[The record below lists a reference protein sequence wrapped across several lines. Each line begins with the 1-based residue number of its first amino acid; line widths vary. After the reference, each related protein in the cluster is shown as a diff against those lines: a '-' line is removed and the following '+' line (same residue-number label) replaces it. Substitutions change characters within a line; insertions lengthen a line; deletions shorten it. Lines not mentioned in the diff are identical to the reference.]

1 VSNRH
6 KLNTKASGIIA
17 LAVMCSRVLGL
28 VREILFNSLFGAEL
42 MGIFRIAFRA
52 PNLLR
57 DLFAEGALSTAF
69 ITVFSKKIER
79 EGDAAAWDLA
89 AKMFT
94 LTTVFMSIVT
104 LIGIVFA
111 KNLIGIL
118 AWGFAPKDAAVT
130 VWLTQIMF
138 PFILLVSLAA
148 LVMGMLNSK
157 NVFGVPAMAS
167 SFFNIGSIAGGALLG
182 WWIDPHFGERA
193 LAGLAV
199 GTLIGG
205 AFQLFIQFPSLRR
218 AGFRFRLDFRWNDP
232 GVKTILTLMVPSV
245 IAASAVQVNV
255 LVNSSFASTLGKAPV
270 SWLDSAFRLMQLP
283 IGIFGVAV
291 ATITLP
297 VVSRIAA
304 DVDRSLFGPT
314 LGKALRLATFLTLP
328 SAVGLWFLGRAI
340 MFDIYGHG
348 KFSAYDTAQS
358 ALALQFYAMGLVAY
372 SGIKVLSPAFYAINR
387 KWTPMLVSFASIAL
401 NVFLN
406 WLFVFR
412 LGFGHRGL
420 ALSTALSATLNFVTL
435 YALMVPA
442 AGTLDTPRLLTTLA
456 RCGVAAAVL
465 GAICWA
471 AVTWLHGWL
480 FETAFLVRVGALFAV
495 IAVAGGAYFGMCLL
509 LRVEATQDALSAILR
524 KLRRHAA

>member
-1 VSNRH
+1 
-6 KLNTKASGIIA
+6 
-17 LAVMCSRVLGL
+17 
-28 VREILFNSLFGAEL
+28 
-42 MGIFRIAFRA
+42 
-52 PNLLR
+52 
-57 DLFAEGALSTAF
+57 
-69 ITVFSKKIER
+69 
-79 EGDAAAWDLA
+79 
-89 AKMFT
+89 
-94 LTTVFMSIVT
+94 
-104 LIGIVFA
+104 
-111 KNLIGIL
+111 
-118 AWGFAPKDAAVT
+118 
-130 VWLTQIMF
+130 
-138 PFILLVSLAA
+138 
-148 LVMGMLNSK
+148 
-157 NVFGVPAMAS
+157 
-167 SFFNIGSIAGGALLG
+167 
-182 WWIDPHFGERA
+182 
-193 LAGLAV
+193 
-199 GTLIGG
+199 
-205 AFQLFIQFPSLRR
+205 
-218 AGFRFRLDFRWNDP
+218 
-232 GVKTILTLMVPSV
+232 
-245 IAASAVQVNV
+245 VQVNV

-328 SAVGLWFLGRAI
+328 SAVGLWFLGGAI

-524 KLRRHAA
+524 KLRRRAA